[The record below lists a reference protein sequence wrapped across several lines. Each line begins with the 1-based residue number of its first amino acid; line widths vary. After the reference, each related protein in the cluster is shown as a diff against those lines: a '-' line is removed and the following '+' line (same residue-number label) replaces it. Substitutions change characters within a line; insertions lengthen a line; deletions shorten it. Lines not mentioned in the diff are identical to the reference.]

1 MVHSFVMHRGIPTLV
16 KLGKSSDQQYQNFIL
31 RALGQIM
38 LFVDGMNGM
47 IIHNEVIQWLY
58 SLLSSQVPHTRV
70 MRDTKLI
77 RD

>member
-1 MVHSFVMHRGIPTLV
+1 MHRGIPTLV

-58 SLLSSQVPHTRV
+58 SLLSSQV
-70 MRDTKLI
+70 TKHFPFNMYFDELV
-77 RD
+77 D

>member
-1 MVHSFVMHRGIPTLV
+1 MHRGIPTLV

-58 SLLSSQVPHTRV
+58 SLLSSQV
-70 MRDTKLI
+70 TKHFPFNMNFDELV
-77 RD
+77 D